1 MNCEIWKEDGEN
13 EEEESKKVK
22 MKESSF
28 LREEVISLLNK
39 LNNDHTSRVFI

>member
-28 LREEVISLLNK
+28 LREEVIF
-39 LNNDHTSRVFI
+39 FIEQA